1 MKFAFTLALS
11 ALATSVAAG
20 GWNDT
25 TTTTYWITTT
35 DYVTYCPSPTIVTV
49 TTCESKKCAPKVLT
63 VTEETTITITGE
75 CIVPTVKPKTEM
87 TTDYITYCP
96 EPTTITVT
104 TCDLTKHCGPHTV
117 EVEKPKTV
125 TVTGECF
132 IPTPGP
138 KETTTTHYITTDYV
152 TYCPEPT
159 TFTYTYWLSTKLVET
174 ICEVS
179 TPATVTLTSYVKP
192 VETKTYTTG
201 KESPVVTVETKTYTI
216 EKESSKITTV
226 ETKTY
231 TVGKE
236 SSKVTVAPISTASS
250 TTYSVVLPTTSF
262 EGVASQKKVF
272 GGVVAAGLA
281 LILM

>member
-20 GWNDT
+20 GWNET

-35 DYVTYCPSPTIVTV
+35 DYVTYCPSPTVVTV
-49 TTCESKKCAPKVLT
+49 TTCESKKCAPKVIS
-63 VTEETTITITGE
+63 VTEETTITVTGE
-75 CIVPTVKPKTEM
+75 CIVPTAKPKTEI
-87 TTDYITYCP
+87 TTDYVTYCP

-104 TCDLTKHCGPHTV
+104 TCDLTKHCATHTV
-117 EVEKPKTV
+117 EVEKPETV

-138 KETTTTHYITTDYV
+138 EQPKETTTTTHYITTDYV

-192 VETKTYTTG
+192 VETKTYT
-201 KESPVVTVETKTYTI
+201 I
-216 EKESSKITTV
+216 
-226 ETKTY
+226 
-231 TVGKE
+231 GKE
-236 SSKVTVAPISTASS
+236 SSKGTVAPISTASS
-250 TTYSVVLPTTSF
+250 TTYSQNV
-262 EGVASQKKVF
+262 
-272 GGVVAAGLA
+272 
-281 LILM
+281 